1 MLNGHTADITR
12 RAVKPLCVQLLSVT
26 ASCGCSFKAIYSA
39 STVKWIDGH
48 IKVRAKNSLLALLY
62 SYACT
67 RVAPS
72 VMRPDGRSCLQA
84 GNATVSSTDRRQK
97 AEGERQID
105 RQRDVGGNRGVA
117 LYVDACVVNV

>member
-1 MLNGHTADITR
+1 M
-12 RAVKPLCVQLLSVT
+12 
-26 ASCGCSFKAIYSA
+26 
-39 STVKWIDGH
+39 VKWIDGH
-48 IKVRAKNSLLALLY
+48 IKGRAKNSLLALLY

-97 AEGERQID
+97 QREID
-105 RQRDVGGNRGVA
+105 RSTDRATWEETGVG
-117 LYVDACVVNV
+117 LYVYACVVNV